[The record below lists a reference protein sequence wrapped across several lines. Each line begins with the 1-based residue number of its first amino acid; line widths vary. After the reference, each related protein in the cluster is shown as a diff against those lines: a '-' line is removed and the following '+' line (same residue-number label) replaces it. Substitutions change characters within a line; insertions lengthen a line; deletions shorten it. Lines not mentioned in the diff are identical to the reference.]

1 VFKFK
6 TGVAGLDDV
15 DRLRA
20 ARQALGQKVMFTIDY
35 NGAFNDVEGAVAS
48 IESLMPFNL
57 ALVEQ
62 PTHRDRLSL
71 LAQVRK
77 RVDVPILAD
86 ECIFSPEQLAEA
98 IDLDAFD
105 ILSLYPGKN
114 GGFTHAGRMARMAQ
128 NAGKTCAIGSN
139 LESDL
144 GQAAMATLA
153 AGLAVFPIPQVPCDL
168 GSSLYYS
175 RSSLKEPLKM
185 AAGELHVPHGV
196 GFGVQ
201 PDLPAGF

>member
-1 VFKFK
+1 
-6 TGVAGLDDV
+6 VAGLNDV
-15 DRLRA
+15 DRLRT
-20 ARQALGQKVMFTIDY
+20 ARQALGQDVTFTIDY
-35 NGAFNDVEGAVAS
+35 NGAFNNVEGAVAS
-48 IESLMPFNL
+48 IESLLPFNL

-86 ECIFSPEQLAEA
+86 ECIFSPEHLAEA

-105 ILSLYPGKN
+105 LLSLYPGKN
-114 GGFTHAGRMARMAQ
+114 GGFTHAVRMAQ
-128 NAGKTCAIGSN
+128 MAHRAGKTCAIGSN

-153 AGLAVFPIPQVPCDL
+153 AGLTAFPIPQVPCDL
-168 GSSLYYS
+168 GSSLYYTQ
-175 RSSLKEPLKM
+175 SSLKEPLKLV
-185 AAGELHVPHGV
+185 AGELQVPHGV
-196 GFGVQ
+196 GFGVE
-201 PDLPAGF
+201 PDIQAGLRPPNKT